1 MNVNSNA
8 NNNVVRQRRETEK
21 KSESDSR
28 MLGTEHNGKK
38 DNNKK
43 GENRDTWRQHDQKH
57 QRGRRGGEGGR
68 ISKKLHNANV
78 YASHFLR
85 SKVRYMKDHLKLT
98 LRENQIILFFMLEQ
112 MIWILTSHQI

>member
-57 QRGRRGGEGGR
+57 QRGRRGGGGVEDFE
-68 ISKKLHNANV
+68 KTA
-78 YASHFLR
+78 
-85 SKVRYMKDHLKLT
+85 
-98 LRENQIILFFMLEQ
+98 
-112 MIWILTSHQI
+112 